1 MKLQQIIDDFIH
13 NKYGIDEYLK
23 QVNILNSD
31 QISDIYNI
39 SETNLIDQRMHAT
52 IIFWLL
58 KYKMMNLYNCID
70 NSYLS
75 YLKDLID
82 EEMIQSVKFLSITA
96 NTLIARV
103 ITDMSHIYILINN
116 SDDEIS
122 FSLPKEIA
130 NQNVFCFN
138 CNDEIA
144 LGLSLDIP
152 EYSFYALKK
161 EL

>member
-31 QISDIYNI
+31 EVSDIYSI

-58 KYKMMNLYNCID
+58 KYKIMNLNNGID
-70 NSYLS
+70 NTYLS

-82 EEMIQSVKFLSITA
+82 GEIVKSVKFLSITTD
-96 NTLIARV
+96 TLVARV
-103 ITDMSHIYILINN
+103 ITDISHIYILINN
-116 SDDEIS
+116 SSGEMY
-122 FSLPKEIA
+122 FTLPKEIA

-138 CNDEIA
+138 CNDEME

-161 EL
+161 